1 MEAFHNDM
9 EVLAQ
14 ADGSAPR
21 GRYIVT
27 PQKGV
32 AFLGPHERARSRAKE
47 RRRRVFVFFLESIGL
62 TFLIGLVPPLR
73 VVWMISGVLTGLLA
87 VYVWILLAIKA
98 RESAPHPHATA
109 RAARA
114 PEHLG
119 TRSAGAQPARF
130 QAEGAGRNA
139 RPAFNGLSAVDEDD
153 EVHVVVL
160 PNADALSAARA

>member
-14 ADGSAPR
+14 ADGAAPR

-32 AFLGPHERARSRAKE
+32 AFLGPHERARARAKE
-47 RRRRVFVFFLESIGL
+47 RRRRVFIFFLESIGL

-73 VVWMISGVLTGLLA
+73 VVWMVTGVLLGLLG
-87 VYVWILLAIKA
+87 VYVWMLLAIKA
-98 RESAPHPHATA
+98 REAAPDPHATV

-114 PEHLG
+114 PEAALAA
-119 TRSAGAQPARF
+119 AGPSRY
-130 QAEGAGRNA
+130 QADGASPTA
-139 RPAFNGLSAVDEDD
+139 RPAFNGLSAVDDDD